1 MHRDY
6 IVNDMLSKLASDS
19 KFVGLFMMIMGALI
33 CLSIIGLPFGIPY
46 IFAGMRAKEGGN
58 QLERYISSDDIND
71 KIMAYENFGKH
82 FNIIKILT
90 IIGIVVAVLAII
102 FMFTVIMALITA
114 FVGGGRVH

>member
-1 MHRDY
+1 MQRDY
-6 IVNDMLSKLASDS
+6 IFNDMVSKLASDS

-46 IFAGMRAKEGGN
+46 IFAGMRAREGGN
-58 QLERYISSDDIND
+58 QLGRYISTDDIND

-90 IIGIVVAVLAII
+90 IIGIVLAVLALI
-102 FMFTVIMALITA
+102 FFFTVIMAMISM
-114 FVGGGRVH
+114 FIGGRPH